1 MFRYIMLSGYP
12 PFYGR
17 CGNQCGWDEGGE
29 CDKCQDM
36 LMKRIQ
42 NGRYEF
48 PPEVSL
54 IILRVDGMQGHLF
67 TEDRK
72 KCTTVGPLYYKP
84 LNCRNLYNKDTI
96 LCPSVVLYYIK

>member
-1 MFRYIMLSGYP
+1 MLQLCIMFRYIMLSGYP

-42 NGRYEF
+42 NGHYEF

-54 IILRVDGMQGHLF
+54 CH
-67 TEDRK
+67 
-72 KCTTVGPLYYKP
+72 P
-84 LNCRNLYNKDTI
+84 N
-96 LCPSVVLYYIK
+96 S